1 MVITGRPRGIHH
13 GGGDVP
19 MTVLLEEVVRLVDAG
34 AGDRSRLLGI
44 KESLEKDRSLSGAD
58 KNYVLALAMRHPG
71 DGSGDG
77 ATGTGTGSGR
87 GHRAGLVAMG
97 VLLALVVVGGGLY
110 VINQSGEYSK
120 IYEEYLDARHELQSA
135 NDRYSELNDDYAYAY
150 DRMNSL
156 EDKNRDLSNEL
167 TTLKLRNQVLAE
179 RLSLAESDKSRLE
192 LDLVDS
198 IADTNPVIRGLLD
211 GEITY
216 YVDPLPSYSTY
227 DVSEF
232 DDYLNG
238 RHQEGVPL
246 TRVYNEA
253 EADFSIQWVRDYGPH
268 TLGVAYSK
276 RVATVGLGSSNCGE
290 WQHFDNLSITKIA
303 WHEIGHVLGF
313 GHSDDPNNI
322 MYPTT
327 HVQYKRDFGDTV
339 LLSSGWS
346 QPMTF
351 CNSGSQYFR
360 VDTGDSG
367 DGVRVFVI
375 TPDTDPSD
383 FTYNQI
389 GRYYKSCGELDKT
402 WHGYGKE
409 CNIPNGAKLVIHN
422 TEDRPVSVTYHME
435 NRNAH
440 PDVNMRWD
448 QDFYEYPREYL
459 EYIKNLR

>member
-1 MVITGRPRGIHH
+1 
-13 GGGDVP
+13 
-19 MTVLLEEVVRLVDAG
+19 MTVLLKEVRRLVDEG
-34 AGDRSRLLGI
+34 VGDRPRLLFI
-44 KESLEKDRSLSGAD
+44 KESLESDSSLSASD

-71 DGSGDG
+71 EGSGDG
-77 ATGTGTGSGR
+77 AAGSGTGSGR

-135 NDRYSELNDDYAYAY
+135 NDRYSKLNDDYAHAY

-156 EDKNRDLSNEL
+156 EDEKRDLSNEL
-167 TTLKLRNQVLAE
+167 ITLKLRNQVLAQ
-179 RLSLAESDKSRLE
+179 RLSSAESDKSRLE
-192 LDLVDS
+192 LDLVDRT
-198 IADTNPVIRGLLD
+198 ADTNPVIRGLLD

-216 YVDPLPSYSTY
+216 YVEPLPSYSTY

-246 TRVYNEA
+246 TRVYNKA
-253 EADFSIQWVRDYGPH
+253 QADFSIQWVRDYGLH

-290 WQHFDNLSITKIA
+290 WQHFDNWSITKIA

-327 HVQYKRDFGDTV
+327 YVQYKRDFDDTIT
-339 LLSSGWS
+339 LSPNWHQWRS
-346 QPMTF
+346 F
-351 CNSGSQYFR
+351 CNAGSQYFR
-360 VDTGDSG
+360 VDTGDSA
-367 DGVRVFVI
+367 DGVRVGFMQ
-375 TPDTDPSD
+375 
-383 FTYNQI
+383 N
-389 GRYYKSCGELDKT
+389 
-402 WHGYGKE
+402 
-409 CNIPNGAKLVIHN
+409 
-422 TEDRPVSVTYHME
+422 
-435 NRNAH
+435 
-440 PDVNMRWD
+440 
-448 QDFYEYPREYL
+448 
-459 EYIKNLR
+459 